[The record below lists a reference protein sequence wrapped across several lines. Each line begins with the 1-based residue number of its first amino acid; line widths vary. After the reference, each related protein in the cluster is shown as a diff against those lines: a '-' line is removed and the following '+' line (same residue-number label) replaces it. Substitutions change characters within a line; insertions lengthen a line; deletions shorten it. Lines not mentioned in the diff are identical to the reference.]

1 MPSLDSKLHKLCQ
14 LERYFFRQVW
24 HELPQN
30 ETTTVRDAN
39 EYRGISWE
47 TSGRLVILRGDP
59 TIMYYKIHM
68 YLFYKLLFFAASII
82 MQPFLLRSSL
92 SNAGTV
98 GDVEDE
104 DGYFSTYS
112 HYSIHEEMLKVRKVN
127 IIFEQK
133 LAIQFSQN
141 KHLTLVWFL
150 SC

>member
-24 HELPQN
+24 HGLLQN
-30 ETTTVRDAN
+30 KTTTV
-39 EYRGISWE
+39 RGISWE
-47 TSGRLVILRGDP
+47 TSGRLVILRGDL

-82 MQPFLLRSSL
+82 MQPFLSRSSL

-104 DGYFSTYS
+104 DEYFSTYS

-141 KHLTLVWFL
+141 KYLILVWFL